1 MYRQNQFNNDPYYIS
16 QSNMPAMLN
25 KMMDM
30 SLESTFYSHNYYN
43 IHPYDTRKFKSHKN
57 QNNFYNKKSF
67 NINNFNCDH
76 YDPNNF
82 VINNE
87 LEGARTSR
95 FFVIKSYSK
104 EDIVKSIKYNIW
116 CSTQNGNSKL
126 DKAFTEIQSDK
137 TSSIYLFFSV
147 NGSGQFCGMAEML
160 SRVDYEAKSKIWTQ
174 DKWNGTF
181 SVKWIFVKDVPN
193 IKLRQILVKNN
204 ENKPVT
210 NSRDTQEIFFDDA
223 YQVLNILRQHVRR
236 SSILDELGNHGVKP

>member
-1 MYRQNQFNNDPYYIS
+1 MYKQNQFNNDPYYFN
-16 QSNMPAMLN
+16 QSSVPAMLN

-30 SLESTFYSHNYYN
+30 SLESTFYPPNYFN
-43 IHPYDTRKFKSHKN
+43 FQPYGSRKSKSYKN
-57 QNNFYNKKSF
+57 QSHIKKPINSSN
-67 NINNFNCDH
+67 NINYDR
-76 YDPNNF
+76 YDPKNF
-82 VINNE
+82 LINNE
-87 LEGARTSR
+87 LEGARSSR

-104 EDIVKSIKYNIW
+104 DDIIKSIKYNIW
-116 CSTQNGNSKL
+116 CSTENGNSKL
-126 DKAFTEIQSDK
+126 DKAFEAIENEK

-160 SRVDYEAKSKIWTQ
+160 TRIDYDTKSKIWSQ

-193 IKLRQILVKNN
+193 IKLRQIILKNN

-223 YQVLNILRQHVRR
+223 FQVLNIFRQHVRR
-236 SSILDELGNHGVKP
+236 STILDEFDNNGIKS